1 MPLHL
6 KGTGREGVIANV
18 YKRTKKEVVRYI
30 FSKSNIVLMPELKI
44 FSTNREPTCPG
55 LQQVHFLKIKIMKKP
70 FLSEKQVQKIL

>member
-18 YKRTKKEVVRYI
+18 YKRTKKEVVRHI

-44 FSTNREPTCPG
+44 FSTNREPTSPDYSKST
-55 LQQVHFLKIKIMKKP
+55 F
-70 FLSEKQVQKIL
+70 